1 MVLPLFIYP
10 HKNTPNPFPR
20 APSMCDIQSDN
31 SASSCE
37 SFHHTLLLQLL
48 KDAPRKRW
56 VLFSFMG
63 GEKPKSSEVRKV
75 SDRTT
80 RSRHSCVKFQTFY
93 FSHKMQ
99 SWEVDSSSPVATL
112 LRLKSVFILCNSV
125 YVILVILCHS
135 HPFYLRSFCLH
146 LFLSLLCPKS
156 WLIRRRWVMRWRC
169 REFHSDRWWLYR
181 I

>member
-125 YVILVILCHS
+125 YVILVI
-135 HPFYLRSFCLH
+135 FVSFSSILFKI
-146 LFLSLLCPKS
+146 FLSSFVFIFALPQK
-156 WLIRRRWVMRWRC
+156 LIDKEKV
-169 REFHSDRWWLYR
+169 SDEVTVSG
-181 I
+181 IP